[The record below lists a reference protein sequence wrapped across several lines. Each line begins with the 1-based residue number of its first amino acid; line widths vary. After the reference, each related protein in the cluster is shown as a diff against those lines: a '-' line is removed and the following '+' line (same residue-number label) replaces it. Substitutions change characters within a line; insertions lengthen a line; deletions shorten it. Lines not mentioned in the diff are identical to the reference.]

1 MNWRALGDAGAWTY
15 IAWVAYAAAFGLA
28 VWFYVKSGDRSTV
41 FLLCAMVLSVIFA
54 FGAKM
59 HERYLYPAIALLL
72 AAYAVD
78 RDARILGTAIM
89 LSASVFLNG
98 ALVLEDQW
106 LMNSRVPSVIVAVLN
121 TAAAPMLVWT
131 GWDICL
137 RRRYLNADKL
147 LEREKQVAESARI
160 SGAKTPILRAAGLED
175 EHYLSRQFKRYTGMS
190 ARQYRAAHVHFE
202 EEKS

>member
-1 MNWRALGDAGAWTY
+1 
-15 IAWVAYAAAFGLA
+15 
-28 VWFYVKSGDRSTV
+28 
-41 FLLCAMVLSVIFA
+41 
-54 FGAKM
+54 
-59 HERYLYPAIALLL
+59 
-72 AAYAVD
+72 
-78 RDARILGTAIM
+78 M

-160 SGAKTPILRAAGLED
+160 PGAKTPILRAG
-175 EHYLSRQFKRYTGMS
+175 HYKLNLR
-190 ARQYRAAHVHFE
+190 RADYLIMAVVTLVYFPCWR
-202 EEKS
+202 SPIWAA